1 MDSEIIKF
9 ENVTFGYQDNQPVI
23 FKNLDFSC
31 PGGFVNLT
39 GPNGVGKTTFL
50 LLAGGRLLPQNGNI
64 FIKNINTKDIESEE
78 ERNLLCSFVY
88 QNMEFE
94 SDDEAETLL
103 EYIFQNGNLT
113 PEQKNQSFYNDIC
126 KVLELQGLM
135 NKKLSALS
143 KGEMQRVIIAFSLLY
158 GSEITLMDEPVFAL
172 EEHQKEEILSF
183 LKNYTKNFNK
193 TIFISLHEI
202 ALSKKYFEKTILFLP
217 KQEIIWGETKEI
229 LSKENLEKAF
239 QIPYEMLKDREKL
252 DRETLMALSKKA

>member
-64 FIKNINTKDIESEE
+64 FIKNINTMDIESEE

-135 NKKLSALS
+135 KKTAPFTYFGVGPDSVTYSA
-143 KGEMQRVIIAFSLLY
+143 GNFTAVIDVTGFTSIN
-158 GSEITLMDEPVFAL
+158 TTDWQVVF
-172 EEHQKEEILSF
+172 
-183 LKNYTKNFNK
+183 
-193 TIFISLHEI
+193 
-202 ALSKKYFEKTILFLP
+202 
-217 KQEIIWGETKEI
+217 
-229 LSKENLEKAF
+229 
-239 QIPYEMLKDREKL
+239 
-252 DRETLMALSKKA
+252 

>member
-9 ENVTFGYQDNQPVI
+9 ENVNFGYQENQPEI
-23 FKNLDFSC
+23 FKNLNFSC
-31 PGGFVNLT
+31 SGSFINLT

-50 LLAGGRLLPQNGNI
+50 LLAGGRILPQNGNV
-64 FIKNINTKDIESEE
+64 FLKNINTRDIKSEE

-94 SDDEAETLL
+94 SDDEAGTLL

-113 PEQKNQSFYNDIC
+113 PEQKEQDFYNEIC
-126 KVLELQGLM
+126 KVLELQELM

-172 EEHQKEEILSF
+172 EEYQKEKILSF
-183 LKNYTKNFNK
+183 LGDYTKKFNK
-193 TIFISLHEI
+193 TIFVSLHEI

-217 KQEIIWGETKEI
+217 KQEIIFGETKEI